1 MYFLF
6 FSELQITLH
15 LNSSITVVYTKKPEE
30 VHVFSGNF
38 TDGYRHFFQATF
50 EKGQEIRVVI
60 DSDRQY
66 FGEDLELYLEEVEN
80 FRFGARFEEDNFID
94 AYHGCISSN
103 YYSYSFE
110 LLNTTFQT

>member
-50 EKGQEIRVVI
+50 EKGQDIRVVI

-66 FGEDLELYLEEVEN
+66 FGEGLELYLEEVEY
-80 FRFGARFEEDNFID
+80 FRFGARFENGHLID
-94 AYHGCISSN
+94 FYKGCISSN
-103 YYSYSFE
+103 CYYYPFS
-110 LLNTTFQT
+110 LLNITFQT